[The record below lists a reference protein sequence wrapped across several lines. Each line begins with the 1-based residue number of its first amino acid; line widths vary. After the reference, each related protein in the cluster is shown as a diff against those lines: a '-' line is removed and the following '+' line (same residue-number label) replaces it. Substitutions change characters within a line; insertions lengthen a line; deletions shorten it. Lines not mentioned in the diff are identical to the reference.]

1 MRIIP
6 GHGGPAKTSFV
17 RGSRSGAVRCGVEAA
32 EVEALDIDLLARNL
46 AELDPVPTVQPSAR
60 RAAVALCLR
69 EAPDLALLFI
79 RRAHAPNDPWS
90 GHMAFPGGR
99 VEPDDGGPLAAAMR
113 EAKEEVDL
121 QLSEAQLLGPLSPQD
136 ATRKGRRTPLVI
148 HPFVFRV
155 PPETRPRPDSR
166 EVQETVWIP
175 ISYFVRDAERST
187 LLYEWN
193 GHRVRLPC
201 FDYDGRQIWGLTLR
215 MLEEFLT
222 LSSTRPATP

>member
-1 MRIIP
+1 MADERTP
-6 GHGGPAKTSFV
+6 M
-17 RGSRSGAVRCGVEAA
+17 
-32 EVEALDIDLLARNL
+32 EALDIEVVARTLAGF
-46 AELDPVPTVQPSAR
+46 DPEPLGMPTSAR
-60 RAAVALCLR
+60 QAAVAMCLR
-69 EAPDLALLFI
+69 ESPELALLFI
-79 RRAHAPNDPWS
+79 RRTHAPNDPWS

-99 VEPDDGGPLAAAMR
+99 VEPDDQGPLDAAMR
-113 EAKEEVDL
+113 EAKEEVDVS
-121 QLSEAQLLGPLSPQD
+121 LSQAQLLGPLSPQD

-155 PPETRPRPDSR
+155 PSETLPRPDSR

-175 ISYFVRDAERST
+175 VSHFRGGSQRGT

-222 LSSTRPATP
+222 LLPGPAGGPAR